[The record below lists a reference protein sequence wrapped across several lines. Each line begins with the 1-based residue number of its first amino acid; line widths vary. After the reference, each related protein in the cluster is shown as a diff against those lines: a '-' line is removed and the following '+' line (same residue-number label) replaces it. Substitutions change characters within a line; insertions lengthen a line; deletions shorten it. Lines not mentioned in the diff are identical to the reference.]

1 MAFCDRI
8 HSRKKEDTALPGVSL
23 TLGCFPCGPCGGSL
37 RAETCVVQQLKPPG
51 EGLRAA
57 RVDGQWLLEHRLVTP
72 SDSASFSL

>member
-1 MAFCDRI
+1 M
-8 HSRKKEDTALPGVSL
+8 
-23 TLGCFPCGPCGGSL
+23 
-37 RAETCVVQQLKPPG
+37 QQLKPPG